1 MADVHCA
8 YDELRPVAK
17 LKPHPRNPNTHPPSQ
32 VRLLAKVISETGWRA
47 PITVSLRSGYITRG
61 HGRLLAAQQLGLDEV
76 PVDLQEYPDDAA
88 ELADLV
94 ADNKLAELSEMD
106 RDVVASILREAERP
120 ELAGYSPDAVD
131 QLLAQVDVA
140 AHKREAKEV
149 ALPKSKPEKLKEKH
163 GTSAGQLWATPDR
176 RHVLAIGSATDEAV
190 WTQLQALLKLAPDHG
205 PIDAVFTDPPY
216 GVAYEGGTGMTI
228 ENDDLD
234 EDALAALLDESFT
247 HAFAT
252 LKPGGSVYVCC
263 PGGDLHH
270 LFIAAMRERDALRQT
285 IIWVKDAFVL
295 GRQDYHWR
303 HEPILYGWKP
313 GNRHYFAPG
322 DRTQDTVWEID
333 ALEQDTVWRFPRPK
347 RSAEHPTM
355 KPIELVAK
363 AITNST
369 RPGER
374 VLDFFAGSGSTAIAA
389 AQLDRSSV
397 SIELDPLYA
406 AVIIERLAGLGVQL
420 APVE

>member
-1 MADVHCA
+1 MTTPSVHCA
-8 YDELRPVAK
+8 YDELRALAD

-32 VRLLAKVISETGWRA
+32 VRLLAKVIAETGWRA
-47 PITVSLRSGYITRG
+47 PITVSLRSGFITRG
-61 HGRLLAAQQLGLDEV
+61 HGRLMAAQQLGLDEV
-76 PVDLQEYPDDAA
+76 PVDLQDYPDDAA

-94 ADNKLAELSEMD
+94 ADNKLAELSAMD
-106 RDVVASILREAERP
+106 EDVVAGILREAEHP

-131 QLLAQVDVA
+131 KLLASVDVA
-140 AHKREAKEV
+140 AHKRTAKEID
-149 ALPKSKPEKLKEKH
+149 LPRSKPEKLQTKH
-163 GTSAGQLWATPDR
+163 GTSLGQLWANPDR
-176 RHVLAIGSATDEAV
+176 SHVLAIGSATDEAV
-190 WTQLQALLKLAPDHG
+190 WLQLAALIGTDVHA
-205 PIDAVFTDPPY
+205 DAIFTDPPY

-228 ENDDLD
+228 DNDDLD
-234 EDALAALLDESFT
+234 EQALAALLDESFGL
-247 HAFAT
+247 ASQA
-252 LKPGGSVYVCC
+252 LRIGGAWYTCC
-263 PGGDLHH
+263 PGGDLHR
-270 LFIAAMRERDALRQT
+270 LFIDAMATRGMLRQT

-313 GNRHYFAPG
+313 GARHYFAPG

-347 RSAEHPTM
+347 RSSEHPTM

-363 AITNST
+363 AIANST

-374 VLDFFAGSGSTAIAA
+374 VLDPFAGSGSTALAA
-389 AQLDRSSV
+389 AQLDRSST

-406 AVIIERLAGLGVQL
+406 AVIVERLAGLGIQL
-420 APVE
+420 TPVE